1 MITPAQCRAARAL
14 LNLSARQLAEES
26 SISLRSV
33 QGFERGEHALRSVAM
48 AAIERIFG
56 EKGVVFHSDHE
67 WLGVKMKTPNESI

>member
-1 MITPAQCRAARAL
+1 MIDPAQCRAARAL

-56 EKGVVFHSDHE
+56 KKGVVFNSDPE
-67 WLGVKMKTPNESI
+67 WVGVKIKRSDEAI

>member
-1 MITPAQCRAARAL
+1 MITPAQCRAARAF

-48 AAIERIFG
+48 AAIERIFA
-56 EKGVVFHSDHE
+56 EKGVVFDSDLE
-67 WLGVKMKTPNESI
+67 WLGVKVKRSDESI